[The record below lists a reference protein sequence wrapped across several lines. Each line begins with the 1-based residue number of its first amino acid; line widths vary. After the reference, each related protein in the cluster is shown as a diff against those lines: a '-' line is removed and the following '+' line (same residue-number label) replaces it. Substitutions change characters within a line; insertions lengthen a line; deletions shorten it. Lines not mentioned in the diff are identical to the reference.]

1 MTCFQRCVDCCGN
14 DRVTEGAQV
23 TADVADTADNVHK
36 STEKH
41 DRVEAEH
48 GDGEGNTSAEFA
60 SSADADVDL
69 MDEDPSQD
77 AWSQATGKP
86 YANVASVESS
96 PFRSPGR
103 DAQWSTALRQH
114 HKHSPAKRA
123 NKSNVS
129 LDDAVV
135 GIDTEVNAFELPAF
149 EEAERLLQCYMENCH
164 NSFPFLAKKA
174 FIRQFYDCT

>member
-1 MTCFQRCVDCCGN
+1 
-14 DRVTEGAQV
+14 
-23 TADVADTADNVHK
+23 VHK
-36 STEKH
+36 STEKY
-41 DRVEAEH
+41 DQVEAEH
-48 GDGEGNTSAEFA
+48 GDGEGNTNAEFA
-60 SSADADVDL
+60 SSADADVEL

-86 YANVASVESS
+86 HANVASGESS

-103 DAQWSTALRQH
+103 DAQWPTALRQC

-129 LDDAVV
+129 LDDA
-135 GIDTEVNAFELPAF
+135 EVDAFELPAF